1 MGKVSDCWL
10 KHGGR
15 AINGR
20 FICNIDMGAP
30 GCRGYLDSLNFCN
43 LAGWMS
49 RRPMPRG
56 GREVNDVDGGAI
68 TGAVLLVLISPHHL
82 SREVLA

>member
-1 MGKVSDCWL
+1 
-10 KHGGR
+10 
-15 AINGR
+15 
-20 FICNIDMGAP
+20 
-30 GCRGYLDSLNFCN
+30 
-43 LAGWMS
+43 
-49 RRPMPRG
+49 MPRG